1 MGLVKESR
9 PWKGSRVLSYRA
21 TLNVPRAT
29 ARTISR
35 WLAAHRKAHDTRP
48 WQRAATPWVQTVML
62 LRWLIEATDIAG
74 LARDAGVS
82 PATAYRYLHEA
93 LQVVADKAPDLPEVL
108 QTLKDQAEPFV
119 CLDGTLIRTDRVAAR
134 DPETGYHLWYSGK
147 HKAFGGNVQV
157 LTDHTGFPVWASPV
171 EPGSTHDITAARDH
185 ALPAL
190 YKAAADGMP
199 TLADKGYQGAGA
211 GVLTPVKGAR
221 PCPDD
226 ATYNRIQTALR
237 APAERANAMLK
248 QFKALR
254 HVSLDP
260 STITSITATALVI
273 IALNHQP

>member
-1 MGLVKESR
+1 MARASAAPSR
-9 PWKGSRVLSYRA
+9 RLRFPRSRAPTASPPAHSGETTCGTYVL
-21 TLNVPRAT
+21 
-29 ARTISR
+29 
-35 WLAAHRKAHDTRP
+35 
-48 WQRAATPWVQTVML
+48 
-62 LRWLIEATDIAG
+62 
-74 LARDAGVS
+74 
-82 PATAYRYLHEA
+82 
-93 LQVVADKAPDLPEVL
+93 
-108 QTLKDQAEPFV
+108 
-119 CLDGTLIRTDRVAAR
+119 
-134 DPETGYHLWYSGK
+134 

-157 LTDHTGFPVWASPV
+157 VTDHTGFPVWASPV

>member
-1 MGLVKESR
+1 M
-9 PWKGSRVLSYRA
+9 
-21 TLNVPRAT
+21 
-29 ARTISR
+29 
-35 WLAAHRKAHDTRP
+35 
-48 WQRAATPWVQTVML
+48 
-62 LRWLIEATDIAG
+62 
-74 LARDAGVS
+74 
-82 PATAYRYLHEA
+82 
-93 LQVVADKAPDLPEVL
+93 VASKAPDLPE
-108 QTLKDQAEPFV
+108 TLTRLRNEGEPFV

-134 DPETGYHLWYSGK
+134 DPETAYHLWYSGK

-157 LTDHTGFPVWASPV
+157 VTDHTGFPVWASPV
-171 EPGSTHDITAARDH
+171 EPGSSHDITAARQH

-190 YKAAADGMP
+190 YRAASQGLE

-211 GVLTPVKGAR
+211 GVLTPVKGTR

-226 ATYNRIQTALR
+226 ATYNHVQTALR

-260 STITSITATALVI
+260 STITSIAATALVI